1 MFVALNNPRRNW
13 HCSKIQIWAYQ
24 MTDDFKN
31 KIAELVDKA
40 AIALARSKV
49 QKNPK
54 LAYLYKNLAQAYL
67 RLAELTERHN
77 CLRIGHRHTS

>member
-1 MFVALNNPRRNW
+1 
-13 HCSKIQIWAYQ
+13 

-31 KIAELVDKA
+31 KFAELVDKA
-40 AIALARSKV
+40 TEALAQAKA

-54 LAYLYKNLAQAYL
+54 SADLYKNLAQAYL

-77 CLRIGHRHTS
+77 YLCTTRR